1 MGVNVPV
8 SLKERDAILHDIDLG
23 MNRNEL
29 ARKHRRS
36 PSTISKIA
44 AQNGR
49 SFDRTKTA
57 AATEAFQVDMA
68 SRRAKLADA
77 LLDDAERLRKRLWEE
92 SHTWM
97 GGPNGPERVHLDLPT
112 LPDARQGMTGV
123 AVAIKAHTDLV
134 KIDQPDGD
142 ANAKSLLAGLAEAF
156 GIKPATN
163 G

>member
-1 MGVNVPV
+1 MGAFTPV
-8 SLKERDAILHDIDLG
+8 GLKERDAILHDIDLG
-23 MNRNEL
+23 MTRNEL
-29 ARKHRRS
+29 ARKHKRS
-36 PSTISKIA
+36 PSTISKVA
-44 AQNGR
+44 AQGGR

-77 LLDDAERLRKRLWEE
+77 LLDDAERMRQRLWKE
-92 SHTWM
+92 STFWM
-97 GGPNGPERVHLDLPT
+97 GGPNGPEQVQLDLPT

-142 ANAKSLLAGLAEAF
+142 ANAKSLLAGLAAAF
-156 GIKPATN
+156 GIQPATN
-163 G
+163 D